1 MKMLLCYPPPSS
13 LPPLPLPPWPSSS
26 LPSWWLPS
34 SPPPPEWLPSL
45 PSSPI
50 PFLPPLS
57 SPIPSFYTITTIITY
72 PLFLPSYHHHLSLL
86 FIPSPPSSPIPSFY
100 HHTIIIYL
108 IWFFVFFFPHQPGL
122 PVINLFP
129 FNLDWYWPLDA
140 PWPWPRIKDSQ
151 IIKKFTL
158 TTYFLSPHVNLSH
171 WVQCND
177 KELITSQCIYFITG
191 YL

>member
-1 MKMLLCYPPPSS
+1 MKTLLCYPPPSS
-13 LPPLPLPPWPSSS
+13 LPPLPLPSWPLSS

-50 PFLPPLS
+50 PFLPPLPS

-72 PLFLPSYHHHLSLL
+72 PLFLPSHHHHLSHL
-86 FIPSPPSSPIPSFY
+86 
-100 HHTIIIYL
+100 
-108 IWFFVFFFPHQPGL
+108 VFFLFNQPGL
-122 PVINLFP
+122 PVIPLFP
-129 FNLDWYWPLDA
+129 FNLGWYWPLDA
-140 PWPWPRIKDSQ
+140 PWPWSRIKDSQ

-158 TTYFLSPHVNLSH
+158 TTYFLSPPVNLPH

>member
-50 PFLPPLS
+50 P
-57 SPIPSFYTITTIITY
+57 
-72 PLFLPSYHHHLSLL
+72 
-86 FIPSPPSSPIPSFY
+86 SFY

-122 PVINLFP
+122 PVINLFS